1 VSEAAGGSRIL
12 IYSHDSF
19 GLGHLRRCRTI
30 AHSLVERYRNLSVLI
45 LSGSPII
52 GSFDFRSRVDFVRVP
67 GVIKLRNGEYTSL
80 SLHIGIEQTL
90 ALRAHIIEQTAEV
103 FAPDVFIVDKEP
115 LGLRGEVHRTLQ
127 QLKQRGARL
136 VLGLRDVMDEPKSL
150 APEWR
155 RKNVMPALRS
165 LYDEIWV
172 YGLPQVCDP
181 LDGLAVPK
189 MVRNKIV
196 YTGYLHRT
204 LPVPRAR
211 HRLPDLTQRPY
222 ILVTPGGG
230 GDGERLIE
238 WVLRAYEAQP
248 RMPYPAL
255 LVLGPFMRPEKQ
267 AEFMRRTERLN
278 NVAAITFDAQIE
290 ELEANAAGVVA
301 MGGYNTF
308 CEILSLNKPAIMVPR
323 TRPRMEQYLRTA
335 RAQELG
341 LARMLEDDGPLDAG
355 VMAAAL
361 RLLPFQSKPSDVVI
375 PGLLEGLHNV
385 NRLVEPWL
393 GAVAVPAETEGRVA
407 GRLALVDGK

>member
-1 VSEAAGGSRIL
+1 
-12 IYSHDSF
+12 
-19 GLGHLRRCRTI
+19 
-30 AHSLVERYRNLSVLI
+30 
-45 LSGSPII
+45 
-52 GSFDFRSRVDFVRVP
+52 
-67 GVIKLRNGEYTSL
+67 
-80 SLHIGIEQTL
+80 
-90 ALRAHIIEQTAEV
+90 
-103 FAPDVFIVDKEP
+103 
-115 LGLRGEVHRTLQ
+115 
-127 QLKQRGARL
+127 
-136 VLGLRDVMDEPKSL
+136 
-150 APEWR
+150 
-155 RKNVMPALRS
+155 
-165 LYDEIWV
+165 
-172 YGLPQVCDP
+172 
-181 LDGLAVPK
+181 
-189 MVRNKIV
+189 
-196 YTGYLHRT
+196 
-204 LPVPRAR
+204 
-211 HRLPDLTQRPY
+211 
-222 ILVTPGGG
+222 
-230 GDGERLIE
+230 
-238 WVLRAYEAQP
+238 
-248 RMPYPAL
+248 MPYPAL